1 MTIDRILVAVLI
13 FAGLSLAAQAQQRP
27 DGRGPAQKGPKPTV
41 AEVQRVVA
49 AISADRAKLQV
60 YCDLMKLDE
69 EIVKAEESK
78 DMKKAES
85 LAQQAAEVAQKLGPD
100 YARLMERL
108 EQVDPSSPEGEK
120 LSAAFEPLEKR
131 CSAR

>member
-1 MTIDRILVAVLI
+1 
-13 FAGLSLAAQAQQRP
+13 
-27 DGRGPAQKGPKPTV
+27 
-41 AEVQRVVA
+41 VVA